1 MISRD
6 LIKKVKKIEIVTR
19 HYVQDTMAGQYHSI
33 FKGRGMSFQEVRQY
47 QIGDDV
53 RLIDWNVSARM
64 GDVFVKLFVE
74 EREVTVIL
82 LVDVSASTLFGTR
95 GVSKREIIAEIAA
108 LLSFSAIENNDR
120 VGLVM
125 FSDRIEKFIP
135 PKKGRKHV
143 LRVVLSL
150 LSSPTVGRQTDINMA
165 LDYLGKVIKRRS
177 IVFLISDFLGDDYF
191 DSIKLVA
198 KKHDFV
204 PIEIFDPREKPPAS
218 LSGSPDEGRGMVP
231 LGLVLVEDPET
242 GEVAWVDTS
251 AKVGREEYFRALRQE
266 EFLRGEFFRKNK
278 IEAIIIDISKSY
290 MDPLLRFF
298 KLRAKRARIRV

>member
-1 MISRD
+1 MISRE

-19 HYVQDTMAGQYHSI
+19 HYVQDTMAGQYHSV
-33 FKGRGMSFQEVRQY
+33 FKGRGISFQEVRQY

-53 RLIDWNVSARM
+53 RMIDWNVSARM

-82 LVDVSASTLFGTR
+82 VVDVSASTFFGTR
-95 GVSKREIIAEIAA
+95 GFAKRDVIAEIAA

-120 VGLVM
+120 VGLIM

-150 LSSPTVGRQTDINMA
+150 LSTKTAGKKTDMGVA

-177 IVFLISDFLGDDYF
+177 IVFLISDFIGRGYEEQL
-191 DSIKLVA
+191 KLA
-198 KKHDFV
+198 ARKHDLV
-204 PIEIFDPREKPPAS
+204 PIEIFDPREKSSNPED
-218 LSGSPDEGRGMVP
+218 LSRERGIIPM
-231 LGLVLVEDPET
+231 GLILIEDPET
-242 GEVAWVDTS
+242 GEVEWLDS
-251 AKVGREEYFRALRQE
+251 SNKKVIESYSSLLKKEEVE
-266 EFLRGEFFRKNK
+266 RGEFFRKNK
-278 IEAIIIDISKSY
+278 IDFISVDISKPY
-290 MDPLLRFF
+290 MDPLIKFF
-298 KLRAKRARIRV
+298 KLRAKRSVIRV

>member
-1 MISRD
+1 MISRE

-47 QIGDDV
+47 QIGDDI
-53 RLIDWNVSARM
+53 RLIDWNVSARLN
-64 GDVFVKLFVE
+64 DVFVKLFVE

-120 VGLVM
+120 VGLIT

-150 LSSPTVGRQTDINMA
+150 LSEKTQGRKTDLGLA
-165 LDYLGKVIKRRS
+165 LDYLGKVIKRRA
-177 IVFLISDFLGDDYF
+177 IVFLISDFQGAQAV
-191 DSIKLVA
+191 DSMRLA
-198 KKHDFV
+198 ARKHDFV
-204 PIEIFDPREKPPAS
+204 PIEIFDPREKPPA
-218 LSGSPDEGRGMVP
+218 PEIDEDEGRGLVHM
-231 LGLVLVEDPET
+231 GLVLVEDPET
-242 GEVAWVDTS
+242 GETLWIDSSSPRLRDGFA
-251 AKVGREEYFRALRQE
+251 RALKTE
-266 EFLRGEFFRKNK
+266 ELARGEFYRRNK
-278 IEAIIIDISKSY
+278 IDGIRIDIGQPY
-290 MDPLLRFF
+290 MDPLLKFF

>member
-1 MISRD
+1 MISRE
-6 LIKKVKKIEIVTR
+6 LIRKVKKIEIVTR

-47 QIGDDV
+47 QIGDDI
-53 RLIDWNVSARM
+53 RLIDWNVSARL

-82 LVDVSASTLFGTR
+82 LVDVSGSTLFGTR
-95 GVSKREIIAEIAA
+95 GASKREIIAEIAA

-120 VGLVM
+120 VGLIM

-150 LSSPTVGRQTDINMA
+150 LGSRTEGRRTDINVA
-165 LDYLGKVIKRRS
+165 LDYLGKVLKRRS
-177 IVFLISDFLGDDYF
+177 IVFLISDFLGDHYY
-191 DSIKLVA
+191 DSIRLAA

-204 PIEIFDPREKPPAS
+204 PVEIFDPRERPPQPQTDVTDA
-218 LSGSPDEGRGMVP
+218 GRGLVP
-231 LGLVLVEDPET
+231 MGLVLVEDPET
-242 GEVAWVDTS
+242 GETVWVNTS
-251 AKVGREEYFRALRQE
+251 SRRVREGYARALKQE
-266 EFLRGEFFRKNK
+266 ELVRGDFFRRNK
-278 IEAIIIDISKSY
+278 IDAITIDVSKPY
-290 MDPLLRFF
+290 MDPLLKFF
-298 KLRAKRARIRV
+298 KLRARRARVRV

>member
-47 QIGDDV
+47 QMGDDI
-53 RLIDWNVSARM
+53 RLIDWNVSARLN
-64 GDVFVKLFVE
+64 DVFVKLFVE

-82 LVDVSASTLFGTR
+82 LVDVSGSTLFGTR
-95 GVSKREIIAEIAA
+95 GVSKREIIAEISA

-120 VGLVM
+120 VGLIM

-150 LSSPTVGRQTDINMA
+150 LSEKTEGKGTDLNAA
-165 LDYLGKVIKRRS
+165 LDYLGKVIKRRA
-177 IVFLISDFLGDDYF
+177 IVFLVSDFLDAGYF
-191 DSIKLVA
+191 DSVRLA
-198 KKHDFV
+198 TKKHDFI
-204 PIEIFDPREKPPAS
+204 PIEIYDPREKPLAPED
-218 LSGSPDEGRGMVP
+218 PPETGRGLIPM
-231 LGLVLVEDPET
+231 GLMLAEDPET
-242 GEVAWVDTS
+242 GETLWVDTAS
-251 AKVGREEYFRALRQE
+251 ARLRDGYSAELRKE
-266 EFLRGEFFRKNK
+266 EFERGDFFRRNK
-278 IEAIIIDISKSY
+278 IDAIRIDISQPY
-290 MDPLLRFF
+290 MDPLLKFF
-298 KLRAKRARIRV
+298 KRRAKRARVRV